1 MNQKAPL
8 MQHAEGS
15 ISWQK
20 IGLDL
25 FELNGKHYL
34 IAVDYFSYF
43 IEIDLLTSMTSSRVI
58 TLLKKQFA
66 RFGVPNV
73 IMSDG
78 GPQFVSQDFA
88 KKWGI
93 THVISSPMHQQAN
106 AKAESAVKVMQTLLE
121 KCEVENTDP

>member
-1 MNQKAPL
+1 

-15 ISWQK
+15 TPWQK

-34 IAVDYFSYF
+34 IAVDYFSSF
-43 IEIDLLTSMTSSRVI
+43 IEIDLLTSLTSSRVI
-58 TLLKKQFA
+58 ALLKKQFA
-66 RFGVPNV
+66 RFGIPNV

-78 GPQFVSQDFA
+78 GPQFVSQEFQDFA

-93 THVISSPMHQQAN
+93 THMTSSIAYASTSQRQGQISCENH
-106 AKAESAVKVMQTLLE
+106 EDFVKKMLSG
-121 KCEVENTDP
+121 EN